1 MVAERAAEANRIAKV
16 LEGGNIKLASVV
28 TDILGA
34 SSRNMLAALASG
46 VEDPEVLAKMARG
59 RLGSKH
65 DELVAALRGRMTDHQ
80 REILRMQLAHVK
92 FLDEQIAQL
101 DGMVAERLAPL
112 QQEIERLDGIPGVSQ
127 RTAEVILAEVGA
139 DMTQFP
145 SADHLVSWAGMCP
158 GNNQSGG
165 RRRNGRTR
173 KGNQALRAALVTSG
187 QAAGRSK
194 ETYLGAL
201 FRRIA
206 SRRGSKRAAMA
217 VGRHILQSAYY
228 ILRDRTTYHE
238 LGANYYDE
246 RRKGAVTRSAVK
258 RLERLGYTVTL
269 GVA

>member
-1 MVAERAAEANRIAKV
+1 M
-16 LEGGNIKLASVV
+16 V
-28 TDILGA
+28 TDILGV
-34 SSRNMLAALASG
+34 SSRDMLAALARG
-46 VEDPEVLAKMARG
+46 VEDSEVLAKMARG
-59 RLGSKH
+59 RLENKH

-80 REILRMQLAHVK
+80 REMLRMQLEHVK
-92 FLDEQIAQL
+92 FLDEQVARL
-101 DGMVAERLAPL
+101 DTMVAERLAPL
-112 QQEIERLDGIPGVSQ
+112 QSEIERLDSIPGVSQ

-139 DMTQFP
+139 DMAQSP

-165 RRRNGRTR
+165 KRRNGRTR

-228 ILRDRTTYHE
+228 ILRDGTTYRE

-246 RRKGAVTRSAVK
+246 RRKGAVTRPAVK